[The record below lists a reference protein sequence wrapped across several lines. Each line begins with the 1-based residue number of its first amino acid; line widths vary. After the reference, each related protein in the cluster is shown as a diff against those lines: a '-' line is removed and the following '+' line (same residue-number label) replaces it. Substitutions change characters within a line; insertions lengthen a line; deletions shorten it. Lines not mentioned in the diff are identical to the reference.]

1 MLPTGIISIHRTV
14 AIPESAFNS
23 GRIEA
28 DKLSRSE
35 NLFRRLAPAP
45 LLDKSGQN
53 LRAFDPACAR

>member
-1 MLPTGIISIHRTV
+1 MLPTGMITIHGTV
-14 AIPESAFNS
+14 AIHGSAFNS

-28 DKLSRSE
+28 ERYSRSE